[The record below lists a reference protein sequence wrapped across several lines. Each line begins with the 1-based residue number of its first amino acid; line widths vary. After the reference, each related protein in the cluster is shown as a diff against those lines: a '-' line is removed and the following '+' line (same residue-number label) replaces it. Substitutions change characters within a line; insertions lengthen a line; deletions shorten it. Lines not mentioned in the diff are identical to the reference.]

1 MNIQFPKEVWSSTT
15 DTKRLISF
23 TPLAL
28 IVLSA
33 GILAAQATSP
43 SPEAPA
49 EVEPEPLASSW
60 SDSLIHHTSIDKV
73 DPLSQADSTAI
84 MHFLVQ
90 EALQNPG
97 DTPLIPPNLVDEETL
112 WLARGIY
119 SETKRPEEQELVAW
133 TIRNRVETEYRGRAS
148 YREVV
153 LDPYQ
158 FSAFNPDFERRYYYK
173 NLDASYRDRGWQRA
187 VSIAYHVRHADPELR
202 PFPEETRHFYSERSM
217 VGRTYPSWAQDLDP
231 IRPERHEIDEQRF
244 RFFAGVF

>member
-1 MNIQFPKEVWSSTT
+1 MNIRIPKKVWSMTT
-15 DTKRLISF
+15 DTKRLVSL

-28 IVLSA
+28 LVLSA
-33 GILAAQATSP
+33 GILATHTTSP
-43 SPEAPA
+43 ASEAPE
-49 EVEPEPLASSW
+49 EVEPASHTSW
-60 SDSLIHHTSIDKV
+60 SDSVLHPTSIDKI
-73 DPLSQADSTAI
+73 DLLSQADSTSI
-84 MHFLVQ
+84 MHFLVR

-133 TIRNRVETEYRGRAS
+133 TIRNRVETEYRGRAT
-148 YREVV
+148 YRDVV

-158 FSAFNPDFERRYYYK
+158 FSAFNPDFERRSHYK
-173 NLDASYRDRGWQRA
+173 NLDADYEDRGWQQA
-187 VSIAYHVRHADPELR
+187 LSIAYHVRHADPELR
-202 PFPEETRHFYSERSM
+202 PFPKETRHFFSERSM
-217 VGRTYPSWAQDLDP
+217 MDRTFPSWAQDLDP